1 MRQPLARAAGLFI
14 IFIFSFAS
22 PGSLT
27 AQSEQPRAVSALGR
41 IEPRGGIIRVGAPST
56 PEAVS
61 GALLKNLWV
70 SEGDRVNVGQLLAE
84 TDATSVVQA
93 MVEKAQ
99 AEFDLAVIAAE
110 AAQSKADEACV
121 LASVAASEAER
132 RTNLLARK
140 LASREET
147 EQAEGAA
154 LAQQA
159 SCSAARATARVAN
172 SSIEVARASLRVTEA
187 KLERTRIIAPID
199 GMVIDLTVEPGE
211 LIGAEGVLELGRVD
225 QMVATAEV
233 YETDISRVSVGQR
246 AEIRSDALPGVL
258 SGRVESIALKVHK
271 QDEIGTDPAARK
283 DARIIEVEVLLDDS
297 QAVNRLTN
305 LQVEIIIFP

>member
-1 MRQPLARAAGLFI
+1 MRQALALITGLLTI
-14 IFIFSFAS
+14 MTLSFAV
-22 PGSLT
+22 PGSVS
-27 AQSEQPRAVSALGR
+27 AQAEQPRAVSALGR
-41 IEPRGGIIRVGAPST
+41 IEPRGGIIKVGAPST

-61 GALLKNLWV
+61 GALLKSLLV
-70 SEGDRVNVGQLLAE
+70 SEGERVEAGQLLAE
-84 TDATSVVQA
+84 TDAASVVLA
-93 MVEKAQ
+93 MVEKAR
-99 AEFDLAVIAAE
+99 AELDLAIIAAE
-110 AAQSKADEACV
+110 AAQSKAEEACV
-121 LASVAASEAER
+121 LASVAVSEAER
-132 RTNLLARK
+132 RTDLLARK

-147 EQAEGAA
+147 EQAEGEA
-154 LAQQA
+154 LARQA

-172 SSIEVARASLRVTEA
+172 STIEVARASLRVTEA
-187 KLERTRIIAPID
+187 ELERTRVTAPTD

-258 SGRVESIALKVHK
+258 SGRVASIALKVHK

-305 LQVEIIIFP
+305 LQVEVIIYP